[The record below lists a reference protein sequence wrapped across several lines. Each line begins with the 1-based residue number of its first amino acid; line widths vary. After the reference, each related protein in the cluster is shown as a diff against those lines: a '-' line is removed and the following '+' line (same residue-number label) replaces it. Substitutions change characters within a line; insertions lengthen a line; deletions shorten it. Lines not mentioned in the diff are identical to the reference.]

1 MKAFVTGGTGFLGTH
16 IIQELDKDGWEII
29 ALHRKSSDLSE
40 LKKCRK
46 VTFVLGDITDI
57 NSLRAGIPEGIDAV
71 FHIAGSV
78 GHLPH
83 SEENSRYGI
92 NQDGTRNVID
102 VCLEKKIGRLIYTST
117 VVTFDFHLPGTV
129 TENFPKNY
137 WSKDQYVNSKRL
149 AEDEVEKGA
158 KKGLDVVYLHPSAV
172 FGAYDKVT
180 WSKMFL
186 EIERG
191 LPLPFAPPSG
201 GSVCHARKV
210 AQAHVNAYYKGGQ
223 GEHYILG
230 GPNVS
235 WFEVSKSIAKI
246 LNKPAPVAALPKLIF
261 RLYGLLEFW
270 ISTKIKRE
278 PTLTPHTIDLLCEQ
292 VYSDSSKA
300 IKEINYQPSSLDEM
314 LQDCFQWMVS
324 VGMIKR

>member
-1 MKAFVTGGTGFLGTH
+1 MKAFVTGGTGFVGTH

-29 ALHRKSSDLSE
+29 ALHRKNSNLTE

-46 VTFVLGDITDI
+46 VDFVLGDITDI
-57 NSLRAGIPEGIDAV
+57 SSLRSGIPEGVDAV
-71 FHIAGSV
+71 FHTAGSV

-83 SEENSRYGI
+83 SEENTRYGV
-92 NQDGTRNVID
+92 NQDGTKNVVD
-102 VCLEKKIGRLIYTST
+102 VCLEKNIGRFVYTST
-117 VVTFDFHLPGTV
+117 VVTYDFHTPGLI
-129 TENFPKNY
+129 TESSPKNY
-137 WSKDQYVNSKRL
+137 WCKDQYVNSKRL
-149 AEDEVEKGA
+149 AEDEVDKGVEKGM
-158 KKGLDVVYLHPSAV
+158 DSIYLHPSAI
-172 FGAYDKVT
+172 FGAYDKAT

-210 AQAHVNAYYKGGQ
+210 ARAHVDAFYKGGR

-230 GPNVS
+230 GPNVTWLQVAKEIS
-235 WFEVSKSIAKI
+235 KI
-246 LNKPAPVAALPKLIF
+246 LEKPAPVAALPEILF
-261 RLYGLLEFW
+261 RTYGMLEYW
-270 ISTKIKRE
+270 ISTKINRE
-278 PTLTPHTIDLLCEQ
+278 PTLTPHTIDLLSEF
-292 VYSDSSKA
+292 VYSDSTKA
-300 IKEINYQPSSLDEM
+300 IKEINYQPSDLEEM